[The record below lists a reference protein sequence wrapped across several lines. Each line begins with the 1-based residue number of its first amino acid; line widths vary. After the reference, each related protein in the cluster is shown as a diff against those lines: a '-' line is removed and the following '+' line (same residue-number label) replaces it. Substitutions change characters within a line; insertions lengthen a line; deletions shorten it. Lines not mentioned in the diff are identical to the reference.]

1 MRIER
6 RWQSPRPWSKLVPGE
21 ATSGSGGRMRA
32 THGGETGTS
41 ERVDVWLWAAR
52 LFKTRALAK
61 TAIALGRVEHNG
73 HQADKPSRTVHP
85 GDTLAVLRGD
95 ERLELTVRAVS
106 DRRGPAAVAQA
117 LYAESDEARSRRLAE
132 RARRSAERA
141 GFQAPAGKPN
151 KRARRLILAL
161 GDIDA
166 L

>member
-1 MRIER
+1 M
-6 RWQSPRPWSKLVPGE
+6 
-21 ATSGSGGRMRA
+21 
-32 THGGETGTS
+32 
-41 ERVDVWLWAAR
+41 DVWLWAAR

-61 TAIALGRVEHNG
+61 TAIALGRIGHNG
-73 HQADKPSRTVHP
+73 HKADKASRAVHP
-85 GDTLAVLRGD
+85 GDTLIVARGE

-117 LYAESDEARSRRLAE
+117 LYSESEEARTRRMAE

-141 GFQAPAGKPN
+141 GFEAPAGKPD